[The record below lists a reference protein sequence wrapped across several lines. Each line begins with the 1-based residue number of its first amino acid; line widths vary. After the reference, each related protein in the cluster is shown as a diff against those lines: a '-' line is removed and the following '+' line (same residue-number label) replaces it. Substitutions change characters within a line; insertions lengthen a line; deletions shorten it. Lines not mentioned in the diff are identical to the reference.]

1 MGEGSVAPG
10 TLVEGAEHFNHGEYF
25 EAHEAWEKAWYGTE
39 GEENRFLKG
48 LIQVAVSL
56 YHLETGN
63 LAGARKVMTTAL
75 DYLREFPA
83 SRSGVDLDHLRSGI
97 LPLFRELEAGGDPYP
112 LMESSPPRI
121 IVRVD

>member
-1 MGEGSVAPG
+1 VEEGSVGPG
-10 TLVEGAEHFNHGEYF
+10 ALAEGAEHFNRGEYF

-56 YHLETGN
+56 HHLETGN

-75 DYLREFPA
+75 DYLREFPS
-83 SRSGVDLDHLRSGI
+83 SRNGVDLDHLRSGI
-97 LPLFRELEAGGDPYP
+97 LPIFQEIEAGGDPYP
-112 LMESSPPRI
+112 LLEGSPPKI
-121 IVRVD
+121 IVRAD